1 MQHDASG
8 KDMDESNHIADGS
21 NGHTTVS
28 SVRESRLRLQQREYA
43 RQRAEAKLWKQ
54 MRIMQ
59 LEKARRE
66 QKQHAAERSVP
77 CVCARVCA
85 CVCGYESLQVC
96 SCEEALAA
104 SDSPDSCTGGCEPV
118 RACGL
123 VNCVETHVDTDAFPS
138 RQSDRRF
145 REATNASAELATQKV
160 RSSKRVPSPT

>member
-1 MQHDASG
+1 MLTGYAVQEVDWVQHDASG
-8 KDMDESNHIADGS
+8 RDIDESNHIADGS
-21 NGHTTVS
+21 DGHTTVS

-85 CVCGYESLQVC
+85 CVCVYESLQVC

-123 VNCVETHVDTDAFPS
+123 VNCVENTCRHGCIPEQAIGPEIS
-138 RQSDRRF
+138 RSHQC
-145 REATNASAELATQKV
+145 V
-160 RSSKRVPSPT
+160 R